1 MCVEQANGYTII
13 EQLPP
18 AISGEV
24 QTSLRFGGR
33 VICLCRFLKRNKPSV
48 KKSYLAP
55 WMYVPCVPAR
65 HKPVY
70 SNSGLVLLHKSLD
83 PFLSEQTE
91 RQYPHFETRPN
102 FTDSRAQTL
111 RCWSLSTN
119 IPRSFLT

>member
-24 QTSLRFGGR
+24 QTSLRFGGG

-70 SNSGLVLLHKSLD
+70 SNSGSRSPPQITGPVPLRADREAVPSL
-83 PFLSEQTE
+83 
-91 RQYPHFETRPN
+91 
-102 FTDSRAQTL
+102 
-111 RCWSLSTN
+111 
-119 IPRSFLT
+119 